1 MCGFIGVYQ
10 RTPSVIDERAVLNA
24 LTTISHRGPDERSVW
39 RDPAGRA
46 MLGHTRLSIIGLDN
60 GTQPIVAPEGDLSL
74 VVNGELYDH
83 ERIRREL
90 EALGCRFQTDSDSEL
105 ALHLYR
111 RAGIAGLKQLRG
123 EFAILIFDRQRRL
136 MLAVRDRM
144 GVKPLFYA
152 QHRGT
157 WYFASEI
164 KALLA
169 AGVPAEWD
177 EHAYASRA
185 FYLRDHTLF
194 KGVRS
199 VQPGCWVMADNGG
212 LHHGRYWDM
221 EFARQDAPDP
231 ADEHGMIEAIRAAVE
246 KSVSLRL
253 RADVPMGVY
262 LSGGI
267 DSSAILGVATHLAGQ
282 PLDAFNLSFTDMDD
296 YDENRFA
303 RLAAEHNGARFHTV
317 AVSQNDLAEHFEQA
331 LWHNET
337 PFFNAHGVAKYILSQ
352 QVRRAGLKVVLTG
365 EGADEVFA
373 GYPHFRRDM
382 LLYNPE
388 RQDPALI
395 HKLRQRIQESENGYV
410 QPDMP
415 QDIHWMV
422 QQLSHGVSWL
432 DNQAGW
438 FKALEALYR
447 RDFRERF
454 EGTDPYRQF
463 YDRLD
468 HRNLEGRDPVHK
480 SMYLWAKSYLPNFVL
495 TTLGDRMEMANSI
508 EGRVPLLDHH
518 VVDLACQLPVYMKVR
533 GSTEKY
539 VFREA
544 MRPFLPDTLYK
555 RKKHYFR
562 APPATLQRDG
572 RLYQLVRDVLSGPEL
587 EALPF
592 FEPARVR
599 ALLERLP
606 QLTAHEQGLLD
617 PMLMELTS
625 LCLLQR
631 RFALSTPVAEE
642 SQDILE
648 EAA

>member
-1 MCGFIGVYQ
+1 MCGFIGVYN
-10 RTPSVIDERAVLNA
+10 RASLSIDDRALLNA
-24 LTTISHRGPDERSVW
+24 LTTIHHRGPDERSLW
-39 RDPAGRA
+39 HDPAGRA
-46 MLGHTRLSIIGLDN
+46 VLGHARLSIVGLNN
-60 GTQPIVAPEGDLSL
+60 GKQPIVAEEGDIAL

-83 ERIRREL
+83 ERQRREL
-90 EALGCRFQTDSDSEL
+90 EALGCRFKTESDSEI

-111 RAGIAGLKQLRG
+111 RAGVAGLKQLRG
-123 EFAILIFDRQRRL
+123 EFAILLFDRQRRL
-136 MLAVRDRM
+136 MMAVRDRM
-144 GVKPLFYA
+144 GIKPLFYA

-177 EHAYASRA
+177 EDAYASRA

-199 VQPGCWVMADNGG
+199 VAPGCWVMVDSGG
-212 LHHGRYWDM
+212 PHHGRYWDM

-231 ADEHGMIEAIRAAVE
+231 ADEQGMVEAVRAAVE
-246 KSVSLRL
+246 QSVRLRL
-253 RADVPMGVY
+253 RADVPVGVY

-267 DSSAILGVATHLAGQ
+267 DSSAVLGVASRLSGQ
-282 PLDAFNLSFTDMDD
+282 KLEAFNLSFTDMDE

-303 RLAAEHNGARFHTV
+303 RLAAEHNQARFHTV
-317 AVSQNDLAEHFEQA
+317 SVSQDNLADHFEQA

-352 QVRRAGLKVVLTG
+352 QVRAAGMKVVLTG

-382 LLYNPE
+382 LLYNTQ
-388 RQDPALI
+388 RQDPALVGQ
-395 HKLRQRIQESENGYV
+395 LRQRIQESENGYV
-410 QPDMP
+410 QPEMP

-422 QQLSHGVSWL
+422 QQLGHGVSWL

-447 RDFRERF
+447 PDFHERF
-454 EGTDPYRQF
+454 AGVDPYRQF
-463 YDRLD
+463 YDRVD

-495 TTLGDRMEMANSI
+495 TTLGDRMEMANSV

-518 VVDLACQLPVYMKVR
+518 VVELACRMPVWMKVR

-544 MRPFLPDTLYK
+544 MRPYLPDALYK

-562 APPATLQRDG
+562 APQATLKQSG
-572 RLYQLVRDVLSGPEL
+572 RLYQLVRDALHGPEL

-592 FEPARVR
+592 FEPRKVR
-599 ALLERLP
+599 ELLERLP
-606 QLTAHEQGLLD
+606 RLSTHEQGLLD

-631 RFALSTPVAEE
+631 RYGLRATGAEPSTAVQGVA
-642 SQDILE
+642 
-648 EAA
+648 A